1 MRPEVKRRTEQKR
14 RWRIRN
20 KVKGT
25 AQRPRMSVRFT
36 ERNIYVQFID
46 DDAGKTL
53 ASASTRHKT
62 QDNREK
68 LAANKVSAETVGKAA
83 SEAAKEAGI
92 ETVVFDR
99 SGACYVKGGKVDT
112 LANAVRSA
120 GVKF

>member
-1 MRPEVKRRTEQKR
+1 MRPEVKSRTEQKR

-99 SGACYVKGGKVDT
+99 SGARYVKGGKVDT
-112 LANAVRSA
+112 LASAVRSS

>member
-99 SGACYVKGGKVDT
+99 SGARYVKGGKVDT
-112 LANAVRSA
+112 LARAVRSG

>member
-1 MRPEVKRRTEQKR
+1 MRPEVKRRMEQKR

-53 ASASTRHKT
+53 ASASTRHKA
-62 QDNREK
+62 QENREK
-68 LAANKVSAETVGKAA
+68 LAANKISAETVGKAA

-99 SGACYVKGGKVDT
+99 SGARYVKGGKVDT
-112 LANAVRSA
+112 LARAVRSG

>member
-1 MRPEVKRRTEQKR
+1 MRPEVKRKTEQKR

-99 SGACYVKGGKVDT
+99 SGARYVKGGKVDT
-112 LANAVRSA
+112 LASVVRSG